1 MAIETGP
8 ASDPVAAPVGGV
20 PTAAASLAMLQEQ
33 PYLYDFFEAM
43 RRIECAW
50 PTLPRLGTATR
61 PADEPVR
68 LGQKPS
74 LDFPPSML
82 AQVSAL
88 DGNRLKIQGY
98 FFGLFGPQGP
108 LPLHLTEYIY
118 DRTTNA
124 RDNTLAA
131 FADVFHHR
139 MHELFYRAWAN
150 VRPTVHFDRPDSDK
164 FAGYVAALAGLAS
177 PALQQADAWP
187 DRAKLY
193 FAGTLSAGTK
203 TRTGLESLLTEYL
216 GLPVRVQEC
225 IGEWLSIV
233 EGERMR
239 LGDPETATLGR
250 SVLGSQVWS
259 AQHKLRIAI
268 GPVEVGDLLQYLP
281 GSPSLGRLR
290 SAVMNYIGFEYAWD
304 LQFIVRRAR
313 LPGAKL
319 GQFGHLGWS
328 SWMAPQREGADVD
341 DVIIDVSDQP
351 LAA

>member
-1 MAIETGP
+1 MAVEIGP
-8 ASDPVAAPVGGV
+8 TPDPVAPGGV
-20 PTAAASLAMLQEQ
+20 PAPTAPLTSLRER
-33 PYLYDFFEAM
+33 PYAYDFFEAM

-82 AQVSAL
+82 AEVAAL
-88 DGNRLKIQGY
+88 DGNRLKILSY
-98 FFGLFGPQGP
+98 FFGLFGSQGP
-108 LPLHLTEYIY
+108 LPLHLTEYVY
-118 DRTTNA
+118 DRAANA
-124 RDNTLAA
+124 RDTTLTA

-150 VRPTVHFDRPDSDK
+150 VRPTVHFDRPEQDR
-164 FAGYVAALAGLAS
+164 FASYVAALAGLAS
-177 PALQQADAWP
+177 PALQHSDAWP

-193 FAGTLSAGTK
+193 FSGTLAAGAK
-203 TRTGLESLLTEYL
+203 TRAGLETLLTEYL
-216 GLPVRVQEC
+216 GLPVRVHEC
-225 IGEWLSIV
+225 VGEWLSIV
-233 EGERMR
+233 EDERMR
-239 LGDPETATLGR
+239 LGEPTASLGR
-250 SVLGSQVWS
+250 SVLGANVWS

-281 GSPSLGRLR
+281 GSPSLARLR
-290 SAVMNYIGFEYAWD
+290 AAVMNYFGFEYAWD

-313 LPGAKL
+313 LPGTQL
-319 GQFGHLGWS
+319 GQFGHLGWT
-328 SWMAPQREGADVD
+328 SWTAPPRDGADID
-341 DVIIDVSDQP
+341 DVIIDVAEQP